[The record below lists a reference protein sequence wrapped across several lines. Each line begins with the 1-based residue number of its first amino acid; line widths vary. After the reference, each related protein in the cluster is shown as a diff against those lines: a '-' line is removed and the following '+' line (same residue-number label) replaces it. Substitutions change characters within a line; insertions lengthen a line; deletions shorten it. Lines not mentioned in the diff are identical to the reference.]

1 MVTSLRLN
9 RAGKGHALISLV
21 FDRFSVWSVAIVALA
36 MVLRTYA
43 LIADPYAPFSGGSR
57 DETPQVR
64 APYLSAE
71 CQEGALTC

>member
-1 MVTSLRLN
+1 MATSLGLN
-9 RAGKGHALISLV
+9 RAGKGHALISLG
-21 FDRFSVWSVAIVALA
+21 FDRFFLWSAAIVALA

-43 LIADPYAPFSGGSR
+43 LIADPYAPLSGGSR

-71 CQEGALTC
+71 CQKGALTC